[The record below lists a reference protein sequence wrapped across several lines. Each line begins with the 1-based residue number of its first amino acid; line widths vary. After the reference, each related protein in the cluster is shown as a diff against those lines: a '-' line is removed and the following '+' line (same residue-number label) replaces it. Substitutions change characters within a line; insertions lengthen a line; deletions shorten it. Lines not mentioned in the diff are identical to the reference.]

1 MNTHAEAMAQGL
13 PPQQTTPILEL
24 HNASKDVVKGAD
36 QSYPAF
42 RNLSLQIFS
51 GDRLAI
57 FAVKGP
63 ESRALVGCLSGVEP
77 LDSGKLVQECSVSWP
92 LGTNE
97 AFSNKLSSYVNARF
111 AAEVYSLPG
120 EIDSNLRLIRELSG
134 LTDKLFHQ
142 PLSDLPTVMK
152 DALKLAI
159 SMVFDF
165 DVLAVSRLK
174 GWDHRGIDPQAVRIR
189 ECFEQRID
197 GRTLVMSANGQ
208 NTLALDYCDE
218 GLALVNGKLV
228 YRGDPEVCLQLVK
241 EESSCLK
248 AERRES
254 LRRHLATIIAA
265 PDDSTDDDE
274 DDDFESQS
282 LGAEGGWR

>member
-1 MNTHAEAMAQGL
+1 MNTVAAPMAQRL
-13 PPQQTTPILEL
+13 PPQQPAPILAL
-24 HNASKDVVKGAD
+24 HDASKDVVEGAN

-42 RNLSLQIFS
+42 RNLSLQIFP
-51 GDRLAI
+51 GERLAV
-57 FAVKGP
+57 FAVNGP
-63 ESRALVGCLSGVEP
+63 ESRALVACLSGVES
-77 LDSGKLVQECSVSWP
+77 LDSGVLVQEGSVSWP

-97 AFSNKLSSYVNARF
+97 AFSNKLSGYVNARF

-120 EIDSNLRLIRELSG
+120 EIDANLRLIRELSG

-142 PLSDLPTVMK
+142 PLSDLPAAMK
-152 DALKLAI
+152 DALKLAV

-174 GWDHRGIDPQAVRIR
+174 GWDHRSIDPQAVRIR
-189 ECFEQRID
+189 ECFERRID

-228 YRGDPEVCLQLVK
+228 YRGDPEVCLHLVK
-241 EESSCLK
+241 EESKRLK

-254 LRRHLATIIAA
+254 LRRRLATIIAA
-265 PDDSTDDDE
+265 RDDSSDDEE
-274 DDDFESQS
+274 DDDLDSRS
-282 LGAEGGWR
+282 LGAVKG